1 MNHYDIQKRILDVF
15 AECSVFSFPVDCT
28 SLLEHYGYTLH
39 TYQELG
45 RKNKALYEMCISYSE
60 EAFRDGAHRIIA
72 YNQDKSPLRIR
83 FSLAHELGH
92 HILGHKN
99 ETRHNEIEANFFA
112 GNLLAPRM
120 AIYYARCQNARD
132 VSFIFQISEEAAQIA
147 YEDYLRWH
155 EELLLRERRMTAL
168 ERDMYYH
175 FYRAEQDCFV
185 WNVKTCDFCGPHFTI
200 PMRTIAGD
208 VNFQKSVRCAQ
219 TRLHCQ
225 IFYFQTI
232 WSGSAGWKRA
242 GCPLYYKKDC
252 ALCAI
257 AAREQTVTQ

>member
-1 MNHYDIQKRILDVF
+1 MCSLNAVYFLFLLTVQVFWNTTDILCIPTRNLGEKIKLFMKCVFLIQKKPFGTGHI
-15 AECSVFSFPVDCT
+15 E
-28 SLLEHYGYTLH
+28 LLP
-39 TYQELG
+39 
-45 RKNKALYEMCISYSE
+45 
-60 EAFRDGAHRIIA
+60 II
-72 YNQDKSPLRIR
+72 QDKSPLRIR

-168 ERDMYYH
+168 ERDMYYI
-175 FYRAEQDCFV
+175 FTGQKQDCFV
-185 WNVKTCDFCGPHFTI
+185 WNVKTCDFCGATLY
-200 PMRTIAGD
+200 
-208 VNFQKSVRCAQ
+208 NSYEN
-219 TRLHCQ
+219 HC
-225 IFYFQTI
+225 
-232 WSGSAGWKRA
+232 R
-242 GCPLYYKKDC
+242 GCELPKERPLRSDTP
-252 ALCAI
+252 ALSDI
-257 AAREQTVTQ
+257 LFSDDMEWFRRMEARWLSPIL

>member
-60 EAFRDGAHRIIA
+60 EAFRGGAHRIIA

-185 WNVKTCDFCGPHFTI
+185 WNVKTCDFCGATLY
-200 PMRTIAGD
+200 
-208 VNFQKSVRCAQ
+208 NSYEN
-219 TRLHCQ
+219 HC
-225 IFYFQTI
+225 
-232 WSGSAGWKRA
+232 R
-242 GCPLYYKKDC
+242 GCELPKERPLRSDTP
-252 ALCAI
+252 ALSDI
-257 AAREQTVTQ
+257 LFSDDMERFRRMEARWLSPIL